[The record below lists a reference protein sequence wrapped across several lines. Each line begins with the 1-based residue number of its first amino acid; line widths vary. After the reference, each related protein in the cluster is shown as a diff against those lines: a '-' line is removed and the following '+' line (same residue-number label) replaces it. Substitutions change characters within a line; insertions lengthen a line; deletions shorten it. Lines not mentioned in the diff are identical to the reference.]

1 VNHNRLLQD
10 NDIAPDSGDLE
21 KRVTYRAFAEANG
34 YDAKALFTR
43 VFTTDVDVLIAREDL
58 WKKRAPPVSLDIDN
72 LPPPP
77 ATAEYSSEGKLD
89 TQRYGIPFPIFF
101 FSDLALDL
109 YVVCSLGPCP
119 SGTLTGNARPHLST
133 KGRSIDRSIDSLSD
147 GYIYWLVWYRHL

>member
-1 VNHNRLLQD
+1 MYCFEGVDSISLPFDSVPLACAWENVNHNRPLQD

-89 TQRYGIPFPIFF
+89 TQRCGIPFFLFF
-101 FSDLALDL
+101 LSFDFAL
-109 YVVCSLGPCP
+109 
-119 SGTLTGNARPHLST
+119 
-133 KGRSIDRSIDSLSD
+133 
-147 GYIYWLVWYRHL
+147 